1 VKSPYDKRVK
11 FSVELLSK
19 TIFNND
25 ENKSTAKSSNKRRLN
40 LLMKCISCTRASNRL
55 SLEIPQN
62 HPIQIAIDYEKLKC
76 GLCKVLFDQYCEPQ
90 YIPCGKTICTTCQFK
105 IQRESVDKIFKCEA
119 CTQYHEV
126 PENGNFPINKETV
139 ALIALDE
146 TVKMPKSREYEKLE
160 LNLNKIE
167 ILLAKLNNFEA
178 DSYEKLNEH
187 CCEQKRLIQIETEL
201 KILKIE
207 QSESY
212 FEEIDSFYIDQIY
225 ESNDE
230 LFDLVDDYEKNCI
243 ELFSNETNSIKIKIN
258 DLVEV
263 VDDFLEEKRVYLK
276 QFQPSDKEMEIFNKQ
291 SLELQ
296 SKLNQE
302 LNRLIKLTFNFDKIL
317 FKKNELDESDLGYFD
332 YDASFNVIF
341 FLILNLNHNFLII

>member
-1 VKSPYDKRVK
+1 MTVQTLLITF
-11 FSVELLSK
+11 FS
-19 TIFNND
+19 
-25 ENKSTAKSSNKRRLN
+25 ENL
-40 LLMKCISCTRASNRL
+40 
-55 SLEIPQN
+55 
-62 HPIQIAIDYEKLKC
+62 Y
-76 GLCKVLFDQYCEPQ
+76 
-90 YIPCGKTICTTCQFK
+90 
-105 IQRESVDKIFKCEA
+105 
-119 CTQYHEV
+119 
-126 PENGNFPINKETV
+126 
-139 ALIALDE
+139 
-146 TVKMPKSREYEKLE
+146 
-160 LNLNKIE
+160 KIE

-212 FEEIDSFYIDQIY
+212 FEEIGSFLIEQIY

-230 LFDLVDDYEKNCI
+230 LFDLVDDYIKNCI
-243 ELFSNETNSIKIKIN
+243 EMFSNKTKSIKFKIN

-276 QFQPSDKEMEIFNKQ
+276 QFQTNDKEMGIFNKQ

-296 SKLNQE
+296 SRLNQE

-332 YDASFNVIF
+332 YDTSFNV
-341 FLILNLNHNFLII
+341 NLKKN